1 MNLFYRLKEDAYV
14 IPTVMEMKKT
24 ETGIRPLEFRV
35 FGQVMEGEKTVV
47 EDEIGYVKSPEFFW
61 RKQHWMICD

>member
-1 MNLFYRLKEDAYV
+1 MM
-14 IPTVMEMKKT
+14 PSVMEMRKT

-47 EDEIGYVKSPEFFW
+47 EDEIGYVKSPEFFGESNTG
-61 RKQHWMICD
+61 

>member
-14 IPTVMEMKKT
+14 MPSVMEMRKT

-47 EDEIGYVKSPEFFW
+47 EDEIGYVKSPEFFGESNTG
-61 RKQHWMICD
+61 

>member
-1 MNLFYRLKEDAYV
+1 MM
-14 IPTVMEMKKT
+14 PTVMEMKKT

-47 EDEIGYVKSPEFFW
+47 EDEIGYVKSPVFFW